1 MTETISRNYN
11 FLKTFFKKWIFA
23 NYLFHL
29 IPFVDLT
36 AYFKFFLNNLFC
48 LFIFLW
54 FLTSI
59 LMVIISLEL
68 TRVNLD
74 RNIFLINCGTN
85 IYFFPIQRF
94 GPSPSPNFR
103 YYCISRVFIYYFT
116 YYHNIIIFNNYK
128 VHLLLR
134 LSYYYE

>member
-85 IYFFPIQRF
+85 IYFFLYKGLVHHHHRILDIIVFQE
-94 GPSPSPNFR
+94 
-103 YYCISRVFIYYFT
+103 YLYIISA